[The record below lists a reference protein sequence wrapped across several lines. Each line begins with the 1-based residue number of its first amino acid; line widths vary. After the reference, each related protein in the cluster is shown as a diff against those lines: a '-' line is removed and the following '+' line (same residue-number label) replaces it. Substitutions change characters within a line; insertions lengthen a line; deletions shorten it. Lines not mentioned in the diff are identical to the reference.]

1 MAPITIATDISD
13 VVHLVLQSYLSQT
26 TGITDWQSF
35 DSSLGIQTTSALS
48 YRGSIWV
55 NRIRPDTSATRRL
68 RKIESTYTL
77 RLLISSD
84 DVDEVSVECHKWA
97 RKLSDLIESTSTLDG
112 QRRNGADLDGTFID
126 LELAGATLDIQQG
139 DWSITVEGN
148 KDGGGVG
155 VIQNILTVSGTL

>member
-1 MAPITIATDISD
+1 MCIR
-13 VVHLVLQSYLSQT
+13 
-26 TGITDWQSF
+26 
-35 DSSLGIQTTSALS
+35 DS
-48 YRGSIWV
+48 
-55 NRIRPDTSATRRL
+55 
-68 RKIESTYTL
+68 
-77 RLLISSD
+77 
-84 DVDEVSVECHKWA
+84 SVECHKWA

-139 DWSITVEGN
+139 DWAITVEGN